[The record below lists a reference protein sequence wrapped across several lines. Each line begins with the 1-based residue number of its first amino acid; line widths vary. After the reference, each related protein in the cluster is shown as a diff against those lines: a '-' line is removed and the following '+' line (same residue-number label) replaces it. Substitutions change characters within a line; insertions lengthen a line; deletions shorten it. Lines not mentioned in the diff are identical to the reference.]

1 MSSPLDPSKTSAAE
15 AEQTIAPSLEEQF
28 HDFWQKNGTRVLI
41 FCAAVA
47 AGIAAVY
54 GYKAYQA
61 SVDAGIGEKY
71 AAAETTAQLQSFIS
85 ANPGHQLA
93 GVAQLRIADEA
104 YTAGK
109 YADAA
114 AAYDKASTMLPAGP
128 FGTRAKLGGAM
139 GRIAAGRVAEG
150 EDILKK
156 LSADSALPAP
166 VRAEATYQL
175 FALSQAAGKTEDAA
189 KYSDQLLQLAPSSPW
204 AQRAMAMR
212 ATASGAVAAPATGVA
227 PAPTIQLAPA
237 AK

>member
-1 MSSPLDPSKTSAAE
+1 MSSPLDPSKSAAAA
-15 AEQTIAPSLEEQF
+15 AEPTAVPNFEEQF
-28 HDFWQKNGTRVLI
+28 HDFWQKNGTRLLA

-47 AGIAAVY
+47 VGIVAVY

-61 SVDAGIGEKY
+61 GVDEGIGEKY
-71 AAAETTAQLQSFIS
+71 AASETTAQLQAFIS

-104 YTAGK
+104 YTGGK

-114 AAYDKASTMLPAGP
+114 AAYDKAITMLPTGP
-128 FGTRAKLGGAM
+128 FGARAKLGAAM

-150 EDILKK
+150 EDALKK
-156 LSADSALPAP
+156 LAADSSQTAP

-175 FALSQAAGKTEDAA
+175 FTLANGAGKSDEAL
-189 KYSDQLLQLAPSSPW
+189 KYGEQLFQLAPTSPW
-204 AQRAMAMR
+204 SQRAMAMHGMLS
-212 ATASGAVAAPATGVA
+212 AAAAVSAPVSA
-227 PAPTIQLAPA
+227 PVIQVAPA